1 MSGVEHK
8 AEKENKGELGLACF
22 FCFLFYKPFLSIAV
36 TSRSNRAPDAVASHS
51 VALATEASLLQ
62 SNAEQALTKQG

>member
-22 FCFLFYKPFLSIAV
+22 FLFFILQTFSVY
-36 TSRSNRAPDAVASHS
+36 RSHLEKQPGTGRGCVSFRS
-51 VALATEASLLQ
+51 VGDRS
-62 SNAEQALTKQG
+62 